1 MRRTNLFKLPMIFLL
16 VSAWSLTGCLPGP
29 GSPTARPA
37 RKKMLMDGLNP
48 DGLEQYQLVSH
59 AGSTGQEGIVPP
71 PPFYLTDSII
81 ELGAEKADFLV
92 LRAPSAEF
100 DALLPLAKAYEPYL
114 SGWLSQ
120 WPLLGRR
127 GVAIDLSASGRAT
140 HRTNYQLT
148 YAAQRIEFPVI
159 LLWDEQS
166 EARVALFD
174 KLTKGLNT
182 IRCENLNQQ

>member
-1 MRRTNLFKLPMIFLL
+1 MLISFLA
-16 VSAWSLTGCLPGP
+16 SAGCLTGCLPGP

-37 RKKMLMDGLNP
+37 RKKMLMDGLSS
-48 DGLEQYQLVSH
+48 DGLEQYQLASSG
-59 AGSTGQEGIVPP
+59 GSTGQAGVLPP

-92 LRAPSAEF
+92 LRAPSAEL

-114 SGWLSQ
+114 SGWLGQ

-148 YAAQRIEFPVI
+148 YAVQRIEFPVI
-159 LLWDEQS
+159 LLWDDQS
-166 EARVALFD
+166 APRVALFD
-174 KLTKGLNT
+174 KLAKGLNT

>member
-1 MRRTNLFKLPMIFLL
+1 MRRTNLFKVMIISFLASSGCL
-16 VSAWSLTGCLPGP
+16 IGCLPGP
-29 GSPTARPA
+29 GSPTSRPA
-37 RKKMLMDGLNP
+37 RKKMLMGGLNP
-48 DGLEQYQLVSH
+48 DGLEQYQLASPT
-59 AGSTGQEGIVPP
+59 GSAGQEGAVPP

-92 LRAPSAEF
+92 LRAPSAEL

-114 SGWLSQ
+114 SGWLGQ
-120 WPLLGRR
+120 WPLMGRR

-148 YAAQRIEFPVI
+148 YTAQRVEFPVI
-159 LLWDEQS
+159 LLWDDQS
-166 EARVALFD
+166 ASRVALFD

-182 IRCENLNQQ
+182 IRCETLNQQ

>member
-1 MRRTNLFKLPMIFLL
+1 MLISFLA
-16 VSAWSLTGCLPGP
+16 SAGCLTGCLPGP

-37 RKKMLMDGLNP
+37 RKKMLMDGLSP
-48 DGLEQYQLVSH
+48 DGLEQYQLASSGGSIGQ
-59 AGSTGQEGIVPP
+59 AGVLPP

-92 LRAPSAEF
+92 LRAPSAEL

-114 SGWLSQ
+114 SGWLGQ

-148 YAAQRIEFPVI
+148 YAVQRIEFPVI
-159 LLWDEQS
+159 LLWDDQS
-166 EARVALFD
+166 APRVALFD
-174 KLTKGLNT
+174 KLAKGLNT